1 MSIVYLDILNVI
13 EEELASKS
21 YETDISNLI
30 DSIYQTGKVFITG
43 AGRSKMVASMF
54 AMRLMHCGYDVR
66 IIGDV
71 TTPSISKLD
80 LFLIVSNSGETS
92 QLVDFAKRA
101 KGFGSKIILITA
113 NKGST
118 IGSLSD
124 YVIEVGSNP
133 RNIQNVLPLGGRF
146 ELSTL
151 IFLES
156 VILEIMKDNDLTD
169 EHLAAVHA
177 NLE

>member
-1 MSIVYLDILNVI
+1 MYLDILNII
-13 EEELASKS
+13 EEELGSKD
-21 YETDISNLI
+21 YIPEITNLI
-30 DSIYQTGKVFITG
+30 NSIAESGKVFIAG

-54 AMRLMHCGYDVR
+54 AMRLMHCSYNVH
-66 IIGDV
+66 IIGDS
-71 TTPSISKLD
+71 TTPSISKFD

-101 KGFGSKIILITA
+101 KGFGAKIILVTS
-113 NKGST
+113 NKEST
-118 IGSLSD
+118 IGSLAD
-124 YVIEVGSNP
+124 HVIQIGSTP
-133 RNIQNVLPLGGRF
+133 RNIENVLPLGGRF

-156 VILEIMKDNDLTD
+156 IIIEIMKDNDFID
-169 EHLAAVHA
+169 EDLQALHA

>member
-1 MSIVYLDILNVI
+1 MYLDILNII
-13 EEELASKS
+13 EEELGSKDYNS
-21 YETDISNLI
+21 DISNLI
-30 DSIYQTGKVFITG
+30 KSIYQTGKVFIAG

-54 AMRLMHCGYDVR
+54 AMRLMHCGYGVH
-66 IIGDV
+66 IIGDA
-71 TTPSISKLD
+71 TTPSISKFD

-101 KGFGSKIILITA
+101 KGFGAKIILVTS
-113 NKGST
+113 NKEST

-124 YVIEVGSNP
+124 HVIQIGCSP
-133 RNIQNVLPLGGRF
+133 RNIENVLPLGGRF

-156 VILEIMKDNDLTD
+156 VIIEIMKDNDLID
-169 EHLAAVHA
+169 EDLAAVHA

>member
-1 MSIVYLDILNVI
+1 MYLDILNII
-13 EEELASKS
+13 EEELGSKD
-21 YETDISNLI
+21 YIPEITNLI
-30 DSIYQTGKVFITG
+30 NSIAESGKVFIAG

-54 AMRLMHCGYDVR
+54 AMRLMHCSYNVH
-66 IIGDV
+66 IIGDA
-71 TTPSISKLD
+71 TTPSISKFD

-101 KGFGSKIILITA
+101 KGFGAKIILITA
-113 NKGST
+113 NKEST
-118 IGSLSD
+118 IGSLAD
-124 YVIEVGSNP
+124 HVIQIGSTP
-133 RNIQNVLPLGGRF
+133 RNIENVLPLGGRF

-156 VILEIMKDNDLTD
+156 IIIEIMKDNDFID
-169 EHLAAVHA
+169 EDLQALHA